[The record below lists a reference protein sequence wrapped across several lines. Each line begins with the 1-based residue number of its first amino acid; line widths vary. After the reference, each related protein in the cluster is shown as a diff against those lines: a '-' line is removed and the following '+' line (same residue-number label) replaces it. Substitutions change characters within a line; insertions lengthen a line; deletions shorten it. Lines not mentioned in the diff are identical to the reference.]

1 MYTVQ
6 YLICSVNHGSC
17 RSTVNSM
24 LIIYNGYTGGFSSE
38 RVKQFNIVGSA
49 LMKYMD
55 GTFTSSVGSV
65 KHDWCSGGSV
75 LNV

>member
-1 MYTVQ
+1 
-6 YLICSVNHGSC
+6 
-17 RSTVNSM
+17 M

-65 KHDWCSGGSV
+65 KHDWCTGGSV
-75 LNV
+75 LNL